1 MEKQKAD
8 QIITEYMQKL
18 YGFAMKKAYSY
29 DEAEEL
35 CAEIIKEVYISL
47 RRAGE
52 IVNLE
57 GYIWRISEHTYARY
71 VSVRKKH
78 EGISID
84 GMELLFCGDYALEDR
99 EEEMKRLRREIA
111 FLTEKRRRIIF
122 RFYYEDAPIS
132 VIAREMGISEGT
144 VKWHLNKARNELKEG
159 FQMERKI
166 GKLGLAPVTAL
177 DFSHGGNPGSNL
189 GPESYLGDQL
199 NLNIVYSVYWQPRTA
214 EEIAEELGMTLVYL
228 KERIDFLEGN
238 GFLVKTVGGRYTT
251 YVKFSAAEYSL
262 EQQEQELKLQ
272 LEIAETLVKEY
283 VPLVRRAVGE
293 TADVYIP
300 GGNRELLDAAAIFW
314 SVLNKC
320 EIPIQKDLSRYIIK
334 TTAGGRFTAAVD
346 LECRASDPDYRWERQ
361 WPQYGVCGSMTRQSS
376 KYPAIFAWSADSRHD
391 SRTGGWQNNLC
402 SDYEYLYEYMKG
414 MLGAAPAEDPVTA
427 SAGTAAGA
435 AAKEADAAGAAKA
448 EGSAVSAGV
457 RPAADSA
464 DVCAPF
470 AVNPANAEKFARLR
484 ERKFLTADG
493 NVNIVV
499 VKEPQEKFFARIPAL
514 SDELKSRFA
523 NKALEFAMISAKR
536 FPPQMQDLIIAWGVS
551 GFIGATVAQ
560 MVADI
565 LYGNG
570 TFKPLTENEKVTAN
584 LLMFADVLPDAM

>member
-78 EGISID
+78 GGISID
-84 GMELLFCGDYALEDR
+84 GMELLFCDDYALEDP

-214 EEIAEELGMTLVYL
+214 EEIAEELGMTPVYL

-238 GFLVKTVGGRYTT
+238 GFLVKTTGGRYTT
-251 YVKFSAAEYSL
+251 YVKFSAEEYSL

-272 LEIAETLVKEY
+272 LTIAETLVKEY
-283 VPLVRRAVGE
+283 VPLVRMAVSE
-293 TADVYIP
+293 AADVYIP

-320 EIPIQKDLSRYIIK
+320 GIPIQKDLSRYIIK
-334 TTAGGRFTAAVD
+334 TTAGGCFTAAVD
-346 LECRASDPDYRWERQ
+346 LKCRAADPDYRWERQ
-361 WPQYGVCGSMTRQSS
+361 WPQYSVCGNMTRQSS
-376 KYPAIFAWSADSRHD
+376 KYPAVFAWSADSRHD
-391 SRTGGWQNNLC
+391 GRTGTWKNNLGT
-402 SDYEYLYEYMKG
+402 DYEYLYEYMRG
-414 MLGAAPAEDPVTA
+414 MLGAAPAEDLAAA
-427 SAGTAAGA
+427 SAF
-435 AAKEADAAGAAKA
+435 
-448 EGSAVSAGV
+448 
-457 RPAADSA
+457 
-464 DVCAPF
+464 C
-470 AVNPANAEKFARLR
+470 VNPANAEKFARLR

-493 NVNIVV
+493 KVNIMV
-499 VKEPQEKFFARIPAL
+499 VKEPREKFFARIPAL
-514 SDELKSRFA
+514 SDELKARFA
-523 NKALEFAMISAKR
+523 DKALEFATMSAKR
-536 FPPQMQDLIIAWGVS
+536 FPPQMQDLIIAWAVS

-560 MVADI
+560 MVTDI
-565 LYGNG
+565 LYENG

-584 LLMFADVLPDAM
+584 LLMFSDVLPDDVSSMS

>member
-84 GMELLFCGDYALEDR
+84 GMELPFCDDYVLEDP

-111 FLTEKRRRIIF
+111 FLTERRRRIIF

-132 VIAREMGISEGT
+132 VIAREMGIPEGT

-189 GPESYLGDQL
+189 GPESYLSDQL

-214 EEIAEELGMTLVYL
+214 EEIAEELGMTPVYL

-238 GFLVKTVGGRYTT
+238 GFLVKTAGGRYTT

-272 LEIAETLVKEY
+272 LAIAETLVKEY
-283 VPLVRRAVGE
+283 VPLVRMAVSE
-293 TADVYIP
+293 AADVYIP

-320 EIPIQKDLSRYIIK
+320 GIPIQKDLSRYMIE
-334 TTAGGRFTAAVD
+334 TTAGGCFTAAVD
-346 LECRASDPDYRWERQ
+346 LECRAADPDYRWERQ
-361 WPQYGVCGSMTRQSS
+361 WPQYSVCGNMTRQSS
-376 KYPAIFAWSADSRHD
+376 KYPAVFAWSADSRHD
-391 SRTGGWQNNLC
+391 SRTGAWKNNLR

-414 MLGAAPAEDPVTA
+414 MLGAAPAEDPAAA
-427 SAGTAAGA
+427 SAF
-435 AAKEADAAGAAKA
+435 
-448 EGSAVSAGV
+448 
-457 RPAADSA
+457 
-464 DVCAPF
+464 C
-470 AVNPANAEKFARLR
+470 VNPANAEKFARLR

-493 NVNIVV
+493 NVNIMV

-514 SDELKSRFA
+514 SNELKACFA
-523 NKALEFAMISAKR
+523 DKALGFAMMSAKR
-536 FPPQMQDLIIAWGVS
+536 FPPQMQDLIIAWVVS
-551 GFIGATVAQ
+551 SFIGATVAQ
-560 MVADI
+560 MVTDI
-565 LYGNG
+565 LYENG
-570 TFKPLTENEKVTAN
+570 TFKPLTEKEKVTAN
-584 LLMFADVLPDAM
+584 LLMFSDVLPGTM

>member
-1 MEKQKAD
+1 
-8 QIITEYMQKL
+8 
-18 YGFAMKKAYSY
+18 
-29 DEAEEL
+29 
-35 CAEIIKEVYISL
+35 
-47 RRAGE
+47 
-52 IVNLE
+52 
-57 GYIWRISEHTYARY
+57 
-71 VSVRKKH
+71 
-78 EGISID
+78 
-84 GMELLFCGDYALEDR
+84 MELLFCDDYALEDP

-214 EEIAEELGMTLVYL
+214 EEIAEELGMTPVYL

-238 GFLVKTVGGRYTT
+238 GFLVKTTGGRYTT
-251 YVKFSAAEYSL
+251 YVKFSVGEYSL

-283 VPLVRRAVGE
+283 VPLVRKAVNE
-293 TADVYIP
+293 AADVYIP

-320 EIPIQKDLSRYIIK
+320 EIPIQKDLSRYVIE

-346 LECRASDPDYRWERQ
+346 LECKAADPDYRWKRQ
-361 WPQYGVCGSMTRQSS
+361 WPQYGVCGSMTRESS
-376 KYPAIFAWSADSRHD
+376 KYPAVFAWAADSRHD

-414 MLGAAPAEDPVTA
+414 MLGAAPAEAWAAAYAETA
-427 SAGTAAGA
+427 EDA
-435 AAKEADAAGAAKA
+435 AAKAAEDIAGA
-448 EGSAVSAGV
+448 GAG
-457 RPAADSA
+457 
-464 DVCAPF
+464 F
-470 AVNPANAEKFARLR
+470 ASSVNPANAEKFARLR
-484 ERKFLTADG
+484 ERKFLTEDG
-493 NVNIVV
+493 HVNIMV
-499 VKEPQEKFFARIPAL
+499 VKEPQEEFFARIPAL
-514 SDELKSRFA
+514 SDGLKARFA
-523 NKALEFAMISAKR
+523 DKALEFAMMSAKH

-551 GFIGATVAQ
+551 GFIGSTVAQ
-560 MVADI
+560 MVTDI

-584 LLMFADVLPDAM
+584 LLMFSDVLPGWRKYAGVSLRMPRQQINYSFRFFTSPPQRSLFPPPGLPCCGLRSRRRRSHRDHS

>member
-29 DEAEEL
+29 GEAEEL

-78 EGISID
+78 EGISFD
-84 GMELLFCGDYALEDR
+84 GMELPFYDDYALEDP

-122 RFYYEDAPIS
+122 RFYYEGAPVS
-132 VIAREMGISEGT
+132 VIAREMGIPEGT

-214 EEIAEELGMTLVYL
+214 EEIAEELGMTPVYL

-238 GFLVKTVGGRYTT
+238 GFLVKTAGGRYTT
-251 YVKFSAAEYSL
+251 YVKFSTEEYSL

-272 LEIAETLVKEY
+272 LAIAETLVKEY
-283 VPLVRRAVGE
+283 VPLVRMAVSE
-293 TADVYIP
+293 AADVYIP

-320 EIPIQKDLSRYIIK
+320 GIPIQKDLSRYMIE
-334 TTAGGRFTAAVD
+334 TTAGGCFTAAVD
-346 LECRASDPDYRWERQ
+346 LECRAADPDYRWERQ
-361 WPQYGVCGSMTRQSS
+361 WPQYSVCGNMTRQSS
-376 KYPAIFAWSADSRHD
+376 KYPAVFAWSADSRHD
-391 SRTGGWQNNLC
+391 SRTGTWKNNL
-402 SDYEYLYEYMKG
+402 STDYEYLYEYMRG
-414 MLGAAPAEDPVTA
+414 MLGAAPAEDLAAA
-427 SAGTAAGA
+427 SAF
-435 AAKEADAAGAAKA
+435 
-448 EGSAVSAGV
+448 
-457 RPAADSA
+457 
-464 DVCAPF
+464 C
-470 AVNPANAEKFARLR
+470 VNPANAEKFARLR

-493 NVNIVV
+493 KVNIMV
-499 VKEPQEKFFARIPAL
+499 VKEPQEEFFARIPAL
-514 SDELKSRFA
+514 SDELKARFA
-523 NKALEFAMISAKR
+523 DKALEFAAMSAKR
-536 FPPQMQDLIIAWGVS
+536 FPPQMQDLIIAWVVS
-551 GFIGATVAQ
+551 GFIGSTVAQ
-560 MVADI
+560 MVTDI

-570 TFKPLTENEKVTAN
+570 TFQPLTENEKVTAN
-584 LLMFADVLPDAM
+584 LLMFSDVLPG

>member
-78 EGISID
+78 EGISFD
-84 GMELLFCGDYALEDR
+84 GMELPFYDDYALEDP

-122 RFYYEDAPIS
+122 RFYYEGAPVS
-132 VIAREMGISEGT
+132 VIAREMGIPEGT

-214 EEIAEELGMTLVYL
+214 EEIAEELGMTPVYL

-238 GFLVKTVGGRYTT
+238 GFLVKTAGGRYTT
-251 YVKFSAAEYSL
+251 YVKFSTEEYSL

-283 VPLVRRAVGE
+283 VPLVRMAVSE
-293 TADVYIP
+293 AADVYIP

-320 EIPIQKDLSRYIIK
+320 GIPIQKDLSRYMIE
-334 TTAGGRFTAAVD
+334 TTAGGCFTAAVD
-346 LECRASDPDYRWERQ
+346 LECRAADPDYRWERQ
-361 WPQYGVCGSMTRQSS
+361 WPQYSVCGNMTRQSS
-376 KYPAIFAWSADSRHD
+376 KYPAVFAWSVDSRHD
-391 SRTGGWQNNLC
+391 SRTGTWKNNL
-402 SDYEYLYEYMKG
+402 STDYEYLYEYIKG
-414 MLGAAPAEDPVTA
+414 MLGAAPAETP
-427 SAGTAAGA
+427 AAGFVF
-435 AAKEADAAGAAKA
+435 
-448 EGSAVSAGV
+448 S
-457 RPAADSA
+457 
-464 DVCAPF
+464 
-470 AVNPANAEKFARLR
+470 VNPANAEKFARLR

-493 NVNIVV
+493 KVNIMV

-514 SDELKSRFA
+514 SDELKARFA
-523 NKALEFAMISAKR
+523 DKALEFAAMSAKR
-536 FPPQMQDLIIAWGVS
+536 FPPQMQDLIIAWVVS
-551 GFIGATVAQ
+551 GFIGSTVAQ
-560 MVADI
+560 MVTDI

-570 TFKPLTENEKVTAN
+570 TLQPLTENEKVTAN
-584 LLMFADVLPDAM
+584 LLMFSDVLPG

>member
-78 EGISID
+78 EGISFD
-84 GMELLFCGDYALEDR
+84 GMELPFYDDYALEDP

-122 RFYYEDAPIS
+122 RFYYEGAPVS
-132 VIAREMGISEGT
+132 VIAREMGIPEGT

-189 GPESYLGDQL
+189 GPESYLSDQL

-214 EEIAEELGMTLVYL
+214 EEIAEELGMTPVYL

-238 GFLVKTVGGRYTT
+238 GFLVKTAGGRYTT

-272 LEIAETLVKEY
+272 FVIAETLVKEY
-283 VPLVRRAVGE
+283 VPLVRMAVSE
-293 TADVYIP
+293 AADVYIP

-320 EIPIQKDLSRYIIK
+320 GIPIQKDLSRYMIE
-334 TTAGGRFTAAVD
+334 TTAGGCFTAAAD
-346 LECRASDPDYRWERQ
+346 LECRAADPDYRWERQ
-361 WPQYGVCGSMTRQSS
+361 WPQYSVCGNMTRQSS
-376 KYPAIFAWSADSRHD
+376 KYPAVFAWSADSRHD
-391 SRTGGWQNNLC
+391 SRTGTWKNNL
-402 SDYEYLYEYMKG
+402 STDYEYLYEYIKG
-414 MLGAAPAEDPVTA
+414 MLGAAPAEDLAAA
-427 SAGTAAGA
+427 SAF
-435 AAKEADAAGAAKA
+435 
-448 EGSAVSAGV
+448 
-457 RPAADSA
+457 
-464 DVCAPF
+464 C
-470 AVNPANAEKFARLR
+470 VNPANAEKFARLR

-493 NVNIVV
+493 KVNIMV

-514 SDELKSRFA
+514 SDELKARFA
-523 NKALEFAMISAKR
+523 DKALEFAAMSAKR
-536 FPPQMQDLIIAWGVS
+536 FPPQMQDLIIAWVVS
-551 GFIGATVAQ
+551 GFIGSTVAQ
-560 MVADI
+560 MVTDI

-570 TFKPLTENEKVTAN
+570 TFQPLTENEKVTAN